1 MFVEILLLINYKY
14 LIYIIISFLLCLF
27 MNIFIKL
34 IICDEV
40 IKLIG
45 KLKKMYLINNWIRN
59 LEVCW
64 FGWLL

>member
-14 LIYIIISFLLCLF
+14 LIYNYKFFVCLF